1 MVYTRVNHPFAR
13 TLRETAEQK
22 AGEKLEQLI
31 SIDEFV
37 DLVRRRIRVILAV
50 TLLGS
55 LASVFFAMQQ
65 IHLYRSSE
73 VIQVKRPTVDD
84 ELAPTT
90 VDSAS
95 ARRLQLIQQQLM
107 TRGNLL
113 DVAEKYNLFKGM
125 EGLSQTEKVASI
137 RNSVT
142 IDGVAAAREGFTDD
156 GTVSVIT
163 ITATFDTPQKAQQ
176 VAREFSARTIE
187 ISANQRL
194 EQARETLAFFAKEED
209 KLLEQLETL
218 EDDVTAFR
226 RENNLAISGS
236 LEFRQTQIVTVN
248 SAILEVER
256 EIITLQQELAQLDQ
270 NQRAA
275 TLQRQQREIEAQLQ
289 ALNNQKSLLETRA
302 EELSTTIQ
310 RSPRIERELGAFDR
324 RRGKL
329 RDQLDVINARRAE
342 AEVGFKLEQQRQS
355 ERLSVIE
362 PAALP
367 EYPFTSSR
375 KKLVVMGAF
384 ASALLGIGVAF
395 ILDMRHP
402 VIRSSQQMQRRIGV
416 TPVVTIPEMN
426 IKPMKE
432 PKAHWR
438 TRLKR
443 GFANYV
449 RQARKRRD
457 NENTKGKA

>member
-13 TLRETAEQK
+13 ALRETANQK

-31 SIDEFV
+31 SIDDFV

-50 TLLGS
+50 TLLGT
-55 LASVFFAMQQ
+55 LASIFFAMQQ
-65 IHLYRSSE
+65 THLYRSSE
-73 VIQVKRPTVDD
+73 VIQVQRPTVDD

-90 VDSAS
+90 VDRAS

-113 DVAEKYNLFKGM
+113 DVAEKYNLFEGM
-125 EGLSQTEKVASI
+125 AGLPQTEKVAII
-137 RNSVT
+137 RSSVT
-142 IDGVAAAREGFTDD
+142 IDGVAAAREGYADD
-156 GTVSVIT
+156 GAVSVIT
-163 ITATFDTPQKAQQ
+163 ITATFDTPEKAQQ
-176 VAREFSARTIE
+176 VAHEFATRTIE

-194 EQARETLAFFAKEED
+194 EQARETLAFFADEEK
-209 KLLEQLETL
+209 KLLDQLESL
-218 EDDVTAFR
+218 ENDITAFR
-226 RENNLAISGS
+226 RDNNLAISGS

-248 SAILEVER
+248 SAILEVDR

-275 TLQRQQREIEAQLQ
+275 TLQRQKREIEAQLQ
-289 ALNNQKSLLETRA
+289 ALNNQKSLLEARA
-302 EELSTTIQ
+302 EELSNTIE
-310 RSPRIERELGAFDR
+310 RSPRIERELGAFER
-324 RRGKL
+324 RREKL
-329 RDQLDVINARRAE
+329 RDQLDAINARRTE

-375 KKLVVMGAF
+375 KTLVVMGAF
-384 ASALLGIGVAF
+384 AGILLGIGVAF

-402 VIRSSQQMQRRIGV
+402 VIRSSQQMQRRTGV
-416 TPVVTIPEMN
+416 IPVVTIPEMD
-426 IKPMKE
+426 IKPMKK
-432 PKAHWR
+432 PKEHWR

-449 RQARKRRD
+449 RHARKRRD
-457 NENTKGKA
+457 NQNPKGKA

>member
-1 MVYTRVNHPFAR
+1 
-13 TLRETAEQK
+13 
-22 AGEKLEQLI
+22 
-31 SIDEFV
+31 
-37 DLVRRRIRVILAV
+37 
-50 TLLGS
+50 
-55 LASVFFAMQQ
+55 
-65 IHLYRSSE
+65 
-73 VIQVKRPTVDD
+73 
-84 ELAPTT
+84 
-90 VDSAS
+90 
-95 ARRLQLIQQQLM
+95 M